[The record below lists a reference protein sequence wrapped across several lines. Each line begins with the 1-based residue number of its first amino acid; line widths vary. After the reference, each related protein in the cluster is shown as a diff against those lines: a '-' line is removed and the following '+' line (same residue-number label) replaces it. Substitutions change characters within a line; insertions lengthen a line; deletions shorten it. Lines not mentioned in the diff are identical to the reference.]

1 MRILALETT
10 EMAGSLAAMHDRK
23 LLAEI
28 ELDSKQRTAQ
38 SLAPGMKTL
47 LAEAGWRPTDVELV
61 AVTIGPGSFT
71 GLRLGVTTAKTFA
84 YAVGAEVLGVGTLE
98 TIAAAAPPQVDAL
111 AVAVDAQRGQVVAGS
126 FRRDDDGWF
135 RPDAA
140 AELIDVENWLAGLR
154 SGTIVSGPVLGKLLD
169 QLPEGVTP
177 IDRQLWRPRASTVAR
192 LAQRDYA
199 AGRRDDVWTL
209 VPRYSRPSAAEEKR
223 REKKGDAPLFSGD

>member
-10 EMAGSLAAMHDRK
+10 EMAGSLAAMHDGK
-23 LLAEI
+23 LLAEL
-28 ELDSKQRTAQ
+28 ELDPRQRTAQ

-47 LAEAGWRPTDVELV
+47 LAKVAWRPADVELV

-84 YAVGAEVLGVGTLE
+84 YALGAELLGVDTLE

-126 FRRDDDGWF
+126 FRRQDDGWF
-135 RPDAA
+135 RPDAT
-140 AELIDVENWLAGLR
+140 AELIDVESWLAGLR
-154 SGTIVSGPVLGKLLD
+154 GGTFVSGPVLRKLLD
-169 QLPEGVTP
+169 RLPKGVTP
-177 IDRQLWRPRASTVAR
+177 VDRQLWRPRASTVAR
-192 LAQRDYA
+192 LARRDYE

-209 VPRYSRPSAAEEKR
+209 VPRYSRPSAAEEKLQDR
-223 REKKGDAPLFSGD
+223 GKP